1 MYAEL
6 DGKVALVTGAG
17 SNLGRATA
25 LALAKEGCRVGVVDL
40 DLRTATA
47 TCETAR
53 AAGRAA
59 SPFFADMG
67 NSEDVARMVDTVLGE
82 MGRIDILVNC
92 AGVPQY
98 GRSFLADVDEKTF
111 DQVMRVNVKGVWL
124 AMKHVLPHMVAKGS
138 GCVVSV
144 ASVMG
149 LVAEP
154 GLSIYATSKHGVLAL
169 TKAAALEYGPKG
181 VRVNAVCPSRQENTM
196 INPSRIIPD
205 REKKLA
211 GDKYMNPASGRAGR
225 AEELAATVMFL
236 CSDGASNIHG
246 AAIAVDG
253 GFTAQ

>member
-1 MYAEL
+1 VYAEL
-6 DGKVALVTGAG
+6 AGKVALVTGAG
-17 SNLGRATA
+17 SNLGRAAA
-25 LALAKEGCRVGVVDL
+25 LALAKEGCRVAAVDL
-40 DLRTATA
+40 DVKTAA
-47 TCETAR
+47 STCEIAR
-53 AAGRAA
+53 ASGQAA

-67 NSEDVARMVDTVLGE
+67 SAPDVTRMVGE
-82 MGRIDILVNC
+82 VMAGMGRIDILVNC
-92 AGVPQY
+92 AGIPQY
-98 GRSFLADVDEKTF
+98 GRSFLADVDEVTF

-124 AMKHVLPHMVAKGS
+124 SMKYVLPHMVAKGS
-138 GCVVSV
+138 GCIVNV

-149 LVAEP
+149 LVAEA

-205 REKKLA
+205 MEEKLA
-211 GDKYMNPASGRAGR
+211 GDRYMNPASGRAGR